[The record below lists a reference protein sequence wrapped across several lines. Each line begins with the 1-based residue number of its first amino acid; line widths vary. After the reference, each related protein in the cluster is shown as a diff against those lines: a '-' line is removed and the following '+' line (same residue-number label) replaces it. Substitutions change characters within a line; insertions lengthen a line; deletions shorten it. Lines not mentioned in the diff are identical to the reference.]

1 MIKKSYILLSYLL
14 FAAPLFGMNSDWN
27 TSIYDTSWNRS
38 YEKCSCEYTVY
49 LGSLAAMA
57 YIAVRS
63 SGIWDG
69 QLLGNLEPSARCE
82 CCCCLPA
89 LFTSIST
96 LLDEPDPTHSCIW
109 ARFNKFRHKLIDL
122 PKQPALPETKKM
134 S

>member
-1 MIKKSYILLSYLL
+1 MIKKSHISLFYLL
-14 FAAPLFGMNSDWN
+14 LAAPLFGMNSDWN
-27 TSIYDTSWNRS
+27 TSIYDTSCDRS
-38 YEKCSCEYTVY
+38 YEKCCCEYTVY

-57 YIAVRS
+57 YIAARS
-63 SGIWDG
+63 SGVWNR

-96 LLDEPDPTHSCIW
+96 LLDESDPTHSCIW
-109 ARFNKFRHKLIDL
+109 ARFNKFRYKLIDL
-122 PKQPALPETKKM
+122 PKKPALPETKKM